1 MSNIKLVGGNDFN
14 SLAEAMGMTAD
25 ANTKTQSSTLPRL
38 KIIHKPIM
46 GEEEIKGKKRKV
58 EVVDAGAFCLERLD
72 TDGSKIYDSDGIVI
86 RLFCQRFMYK
96 RYVRDG
102 EDSGHYVKSVTDGI
116 VIRLFCQRFM
126 YKRYVRDGEDSGHYV
141 KSVMGLDL
149 KSDLKDTDG
158 TVNCGRPSKY
168 VEDFDSL
175 PQETKDIMRATRR
188 VRVLFGEANFAG
200 ALDGNGNAIKD
211 GSVDKPIPFV
221 WEVEN
226 KDAFKIM
233 GAPVADMISKNLLLP
248 QCKISLGTR
257 KESGQSGI
265 EFYLPDDVQVVSGDP
280 IKLTEDDQKL
290 FNDIAEWIKSYNDWV
305 ESESGD
311 KNKLNGATA
320 NGDVLEVT
328 SAKKVEEPK
337 KVTTKKEKETPS
349 KVDVEKVID
358 EWDDDEE

>member
-14 SLAEAMGMTAD
+14 ALAEAMGMTAD

-58 EVVDAGAFCLERLD
+58 EVVDAGSFCLERLD

-86 RLFCQRFMYK
+86 RLFCQRFMYE
-96 RYVRDG
+96 RYVPEG
-102 EDSGHYVKSVTDGI
+102 EDSGY
-116 VIRLFCQRFM
+116 
-126 YKRYVRDGEDSGHYV
+126 YV

-175 PQETKDIMRATRR
+175 PQETKDIMRATKR

-200 ALDGNGNAIKD
+200 ALDENGNVIKD

-221 WEVEN
+221 WEVKN

-233 GAPVADMISKNLLLP
+233 GVPVADMISKNLLLP

-265 EFYLPDDVQVVSGDP
+265 EFYLPDDVKIESGDP
-280 IKLTEDDQKL
+280 IELTEDDQKL

-305 ESESGD
+305 EGQSGG

-320 NGDVLEVT
+320 SKDVLEVT

>member
-72 TDGSKIYDSDGIVI
+72 TDGSKIYDP
-86 RLFCQRFMYK
+86 
-96 RYVRDG
+96 
-102 EDSGHYVKSVTDGI
+102 DGI

-305 ESESGD
+305 EGESGG

>member
-1 MSNIKLVGGNDFN
+1 MSNIKLVGGDDFN

-25 ANTKTQSSTLPRL
+25 ANTKAQSSTLPRL

-46 GEEEIKGKKRKV
+46 GEEEIKGKRRKV

-72 TDGSKIYDSDGIVI
+72 TGGSKIYNPDG
-86 RLFCQRFMYK
+86 
-96 RYVRDG
+96 
-102 EDSGHYVKSVTDGI
+102 T

-188 VRVLFGEANFAG
+188 VRVLFGEVDFRG
-200 ALDGNGNAIKD
+200 ALDENGNPIKD

-233 GAPVADMISKNLLLP
+233 GAPVSEMISKNLLLP
-248 QCKISLGTR
+248 QCKISLETR

-265 EFYLPDDVQVVSGDP
+265 EFYLPDNVQIESGDP

-290 FNDIAEWIKSYNDWV
+290 FNDIGEWIKSYNNWV
-305 ESESGD
+305 EGESGG
-311 KNKLNGATA
+311 KKKLDSN
-320 NGDVLEVT
+320 VIEVQ
-328 SAKKVEEPK
+328 SVQKVEEPK